1 MIQTISRARRSTRL
15 LLLGLVVVLA
25 GCGGSSTE
33 RLFSVDAAIDGRSIA
48 DAGPSSPL
56 RLDPREE
63 STLSLTMTNRSDRT
77 IEVRRVRLEG
87 ELLSLNFLTYDVRVL
102 AAVAPG
108 ETRTVQIPL
117 DFFDLER
124 QASGY
129 LRAFVRVYD
138 ADDRRVS
145 DDGFALDIRGDAT
158 STMTLFAAGLFLVT
172 ALLVALNVRDMRRR
186 TMPEQRFARAM
197 RFFVPGLGLGLLLS
211 VAFSILRIFPLP
223 ATSWAPLTVLPA
235 LAGFAIG
242 YALVPG
248 PGDTVDDDEDEEDG
262 DPSDDLDPDDL
273 VAAGNA

>member
-1 MIQTISRARRSTRL
+1 MIQTTWRARRSARL
-15 LLLGLVVVLA
+15 LLVPLALVLA
-25 GCGGSSTE
+25 GCGGGSTE
-33 RLFSVDAAIDGRSIA
+33 RLFGVEAAIDGRSIA

-77 IEVRRVRLEG
+77 VEVRRVRLEG
-87 ELLSLNFLTYDVRVL
+87 ELLSLNFLTYDVRAL

-158 STMTLFAAGLFLVT
+158 STMTMFAVGLFLVT
-172 ALLVALNVRDMRRR
+172 ALLIALNVRDLRRR
-186 TMPEQRFARAM
+186 TMPEQRFARGM
-197 RFFVPGLGLGLLLS
+197 RFLVPGLGLGLLLS

-223 ATSWAPLTVLPA
+223 ATSWAPLTLLPA

-248 PGDTVDDDEDEEDG
+248 PGESADDDTDEDT
-262 DPSDDLDPDDL
+262 DPLTDLDADDL
-273 VAAGNA
+273 VAAGNG